1 MAASGPDENGGDA
14 IPQPNDQA
22 VQINDLME
30 AHDDNIIGE
39 SWYCV
44 NMKWWN
50 VWKNYV
56 EFDKVAGAFGKE
68 TKAESSDDKPGKI
81 LNEHLVVDR
90 SALRLKKQ
98 ITMAVDFEL
107 VHETVWK
114 KISSWYGF
122 DMAISRDVVGRN
134 TDKIVELYPRIF
146 AAVSSEVGPL
156 AVLF

>member
-1 MAASGPDENGGDA
+1 MAAELDENGGDA
-14 IPQPNDQA
+14 IPQPSDQA
-22 VQINDLME
+22 AQINDLME
-30 AHDDNIIGE
+30 AHDDNVIGQ

-56 EFDKVAGAFGKE
+56 EFDNVAGSFGKE
-68 TKAESSDDKPGKI
+68 SKAEISDDKPGKI
-81 LNEHLVVDR
+81 LNEHLVVDG

-98 ITMAVDFEL
+98 LTMNVDFEL

-122 DMAISRDVVGRN
+122 DIAICRDVIGRN
-134 TDKIVELYPRIF
+134 RDKVVELYPRIF
-146 AAVSSEVGPL
+146 VAVSSEVGPL
-156 AVLF
+156 LV